1 MQQYTKL
8 FSEGKIGNVTLKNR
22 IVMSPMVLG
31 TGGLD
36 GTPGEQMMQYYE
48 ERARGGVGL
57 IITEATRV
65 DEKHGPLA
73 PRQLAMSKDRH
84 IEPFARMVKRVHR
97 HGTKIFCQLHHPGR
111 QNLSLLVATWRM
123 SEAIG
128 RHWHGYWNIFF
139 QVAQHAELVEKTG
152 ILPPVTAPSPV
163 PCRLQKQKTRAL
175 KTEEIKELV
184 IEFGAAARRVQLAG
198 ADGVEL
204 HGAHGYLI
212 QEFLSPYTNR
222 RTDEYGGSF
231 ENRMRFITE
240 IIAEIRRQCGKDF
253 PIIARISVDEFY
265 REIGDP
271 ADEGITLDEGI
282 RIAKK
287 LEECGIDAI
296 DVSSASYETM
306 NYWLEPTSF
315 QTGWRSYLAKAVK
328 ENVSIPVLAAN
339 LIRSP
344 EQAEQQ
350 LEEGIQDFIS
360 LGRPLLADPDWAN
373 KAKSGHP
380 KDIRRCICCLWCF
393 ESMLNGAVRNKPG
406 QCAVNPR
413 TCREV
418 GIPKEP
424 KKDGDGRIVA
434 IVGAGPAGL
443 TAAEMLGKRGF
454 QPIVFEKMPFT
465 GGQLQLADKPPRKE
479 KIDWCFED
487 LEHAARKAGAE
498 IRLNTKADA
507 ASLKELQPYAVIV
520 ATGGDAVHPS
530 IPGADQPH
538 VCTVTEIL
546 NGSVKLEGKAVAV
559 IGSGMTGLE
568 TADLL
573 AEQGNQVTIVEMAD
587 EIAPG
592 TYHQHTDDIL
602 PRLQSLGVEILT
614 GWKLACIGQKDITL
628 EPSCGGAQIQKP
640 AQQVVMSVGVRSNN
654 GLYEKIKNQ
663 FERVFLI
670 GDAKKIG
677 RIAQATH
684 DAYDLARKMK

>member
-282 RIAKK
+282 RIAKR

-344 EQAEQQ
+344 GQAEQQ

-380 KDIRRCICCLWCF
+380 EDIRRCICCLWCF
-393 ESMLNGAVRNKPG
+393 ESMLNGAVQNKPG

-443 TAAEMLGKRGF
+443 IAAEMLGKRGF

-498 IRLNTKADA
+498 IRLNTEADA

-559 IGSGMTGLE
+559 TGSGMTGLE

-614 GWKLACIGQKDITL
+614 GWKLACVGQKDITL

>member
-36 GTPGEQMMQYYE
+36 GMPGEQMMQYYE

-73 PRQLAMSKDRH
+73 PRQLAMSKDLH

-152 ILPPVTAPSPV
+152 ILPPVAAPSPV

-282 RIAKK
+282 RIAKR

-380 KDIRRCICCLWCF
+380 EDIRRCICCLWCF

-654 GLYEKIKNQ
+654 GLYEEIKNQ

-684 DAYDLARKMK
+684 GAYDLARKMK

>member
-271 ADEGITLDEGI
+271 AAEGNTLDEGI

-380 KDIRRCICCLWCF
+380 EDIRRCICCLWCF

-498 IRLNTKADA
+498 IRLNTEADA

-546 NGSVKLEGKAVAV
+546 TGSVKLEGKAVAV

-614 GWKLACIGQKDITL
+614 GWKLACVGQKDITL

-654 GLYEKIKNQ
+654 GLYEEIKKQ

>member
-128 RHWHGYWNIFF
+128 RHWHGYWNFFF

-282 RIAKK
+282 RIAKR
-287 LEECGIDAI
+287 LEEYGIDAI

-344 EQAEQQ
+344 GQAEQQ
-350 LEEGIQDFIS
+350 LEENIQDFIS

-380 KDIRRCICCLWCF
+380 EDIRRCICCLWCF
-393 ESMLNGAVRNKPG
+393 ESMLDGAIRNKPG

-487 LEHAARKAGAE
+487 LERAARRAGAE

-546 NGSVKLEGKAVAV
+546 DGSVKIEGKTVAV

-587 EIAPG
+587 DIAPG

-614 GWKLACIGQKDITL
+614 GWKLVCVGQKDITL

-654 GLYEKIKNQ
+654 GLYEEIKNQ

>member
-8 FSEGKIGNVTLKNR
+8 FSEGKIGNVALKNR

-231 ENRMRFITE
+231 ENRMCFITE

-265 REIGDP
+265 REIGDS

-282 RIAKK
+282 RIAKR

-380 KDIRRCICCLWCF
+380 EDIRRCICCLWCF

-498 IRLNTKADA
+498 IRLNTEADA

-546 NGSVKLEGKAVAV
+546 NGSVKLEGKAVSI

-614 GWKLACIGQKDITL
+614 GWKLACVGQKDITL

-640 AQQVVMSVGVRSNN
+640 AQQVVLSVGVRSNN
-654 GLYEKIKNQ
+654 GLYEEIKNQ

>member
-1 MQQYTKL
+1 M
-8 FSEGKIGNVTLKNR
+8 TLKNR
-22 IVMSPMVLG
+22 VVMSPMVLG

-73 PRQLAMSKDRH
+73 PRQLAMSQDRH
-84 IEPFARMVKRVHR
+84 IEPFAKMVKRIHR
-97 HGTKIFCQLHHPGR
+97 HGTKIICQLHHPGR
-111 QNLSLLVATWRM
+111 QNLSLLVGTWRM
-123 SEAIG
+123 SETIG
-128 RHWHGYWNIFF
+128 RHWHGYWNLFF
-139 QVAQHAELVEKTG
+139 KIAQHAEVVEKTG
-152 ILPPVTAPSPV
+152 LLPPVVAPSPV

-184 IEFGAAARRVQLAG
+184 KEFGAAAKRVQLAG

-231 ENRMRFITE
+231 DNRMRFITE
-240 IIAEIRRQCGKDF
+240 IIAEIRRQCGADF

-271 ADEGITLDEGI
+271 ADEGITLDEGL
-282 RIAKK
+282 RIAKR
-287 LEECGIDAI
+287 LEECGVDAI

-315 QTGWRSYLAKAVK
+315 QPGWRSYLAKAVK
-328 ENVSIPVLAAN
+328 EVVAVPVLAAN
-339 LIRSP
+339 LVRSP

-350 LEEGIQDFIS
+350 LEDGVQDFIS

-373 KAKSGHP
+373 KAQSGRSE
-380 KDIRRCICCLWCF
+380 DIRRCICCLWCF
-393 ESMLNGAVRNKPG
+393 ESMLDGAVRNKAG

-424 KKDGDGRIVA
+424 KKDGDGRVVA

-443 TAAEMLGKRGF
+443 TAAELLGKRGF
-454 QPIVFEKMPFT
+454 KPIVLEKMPFT

-487 LEHAARKAGAE
+487 LERAARRAGAE
-498 IRLNTKADA
+498 IRLNTEADA
-507 ASLKELQPYAVIV
+507 ATLKELHPYAVIV
-520 ATGGDAVHPS
+520 ATGGDAILPR

-546 NGSVKLEGKAVAV
+546 NGSVKLERREVAV

-587 EIAPG
+587 EVAPG
-592 TYHQHTDDIL
+592 AYHQHIDEML
-602 PRLQSLGVEILT
+602 PRLRKLGVKILT
-614 GWKLACIGQKDITL
+614 GWKLAGIGQKEITL
-628 EPSCGGAQIQKP
+628 EPAHGGAQINRP
-640 AQQVVMSVGVRSNN
+640 AQQVVMSVGVRSNQ
-654 GLYEKIKNQ
+654 GLYEEIKPQ
-663 FERVFLI
+663 FDQVYLI
-670 GDAKKIG
+670 GDANKIG

-684 DAYDLARKMK
+684 SAYDLARKIK

>member
-271 ADEGITLDEGI
+271 VDEGITLDEGI

-287 LEECGIDAI
+287 LEEYGIDAI

-344 EQAEQQ
+344 GQAEQQ

-380 KDIRRCICCLWCF
+380 EDVRRCICCLWCF
-393 ESMLNGAVRNKPG
+393 ESMLNDAVRNKPG

-487 LEHAARKAGAE
+487 LERAARKAGAE
-498 IRLNTKADA
+498 IRLNTEADA

-614 GWKLACIGQKDITL
+614 GWKLACVGQKDITL

>member
-1 MQQYTKL
+1 MQQYAKL
-8 FSEGKIGNVTLKNR
+8 FSEGKIGTVTLKNR
-22 IVMSPMVLG
+22 VVMSPMVLG

-48 ERARGGVGL
+48 ERAKGGVGL

-73 PRQLAMSKDRH
+73 PRQLAMSRDRH

-111 QNLSLLVATWRM
+111 QNLSLLVGTWRM

-128 RHWHGYWNIFF
+128 RHWHGYWNLFF
-139 QVAQHAELVEKTG
+139 KIAQHAQAVEKTG
-152 ILPPVTAPSPV
+152 LLPPVVAPSPV

-175 KTEEIKELV
+175 KTEEIKEL
-184 IEFGAAARRVQLAG
+184 IREFGAAAKRVQRAG

-231 ENRMRFITE
+231 DNRMRFITE
-240 IIAEIRRQCGKDF
+240 IIDEIRRQCGPDF

-282 RIAKK
+282 RIVKR
-287 LEECGIDAI
+287 LEECGVNAI
-296 DVSSASYETM
+296 DVSSATYETM

-315 QTGWRSYLAKAVK
+315 QTGWRSYLAKTVK
-328 ENVSIPVLAAN
+328 ENVKIPVLAAN

-350 LEEGIQDFIS
+350 LADGAQDFIS

-373 KAKSGHP
+373 KAQAGHSEE
-380 KDIRRCICCLWCF
+380 IRRCICCLWCF
-393 ESMLNGAVRNKPG
+393 ESMLDGAVRNKPG

-443 TAAEMLGKRGF
+443 TAAEILGKRGF
-454 QPIVFEKMPFT
+454 HPIVLEKMPFT

-487 LEHAARKAGAE
+487 LERAARRAGAD
-498 IRLNTKADA
+498 IRLNTTADA
-507 ASLKELQPYAVIV
+507 AALKALQPYAVIV
-520 ATGGDAVHPS
+520 ATGGDAVHPR

-546 NGSVKLEGKAVAV
+546 NGSVKVSGKDVAV

-573 AEQGNQVTIVEMAD
+573 AEQDNQVTIVEMAD
-587 EIAPG
+587 EVAPG
-592 TYHQHTDDIL
+592 TYHQHTEEML
-602 PRLQSLGVEILT
+602 PRLQTLGVEILT
-614 GWKLACIGQKDITL
+614 GWKLESIGQEEITL
-628 EPSCGGAQIQKP
+628 EPAHGGAQVKRP
-640 AQQVVMSVGVRSNN
+640 AQQIVLSVGVRSNN
-654 GLYEKIKNQ
+654 GLYEEIKDQ
-663 FERVFLI
+663 FDRVYLV
-670 GDAKKIG
+670 GDANKIG

-684 DAYDLARKMK
+684 SAYNLARKIK

>member
-22 IVMSPMVLG
+22 IIMSPMVLG

-152 ILPPVTAPSPV
+152 ILPPVTAPSPM

-231 ENRMRFITE
+231 DNRMRFITE

-282 RIAKK
+282 RIAKR

-344 EQAEQQ
+344 GQAEQQ

-380 KDIRRCICCLWCF
+380 EDIRRCICCLWCF
-393 ESMLNGAVRNKPG
+393 ESMLNGAVQNKPG

-443 TAAEMLGKRGF
+443 IAAEMLGKRGF

-498 IRLNTKADA
+498 IRLNTEADA
-507 ASLKELQPYAVIV
+507 ASLKELQPHAVIV

-587 EIAPG
+587 KIAPG

-614 GWKLACIGQKDITL
+614 GWKLACVGQKDITL

>member
-1 MQQYTKL
+1 M
-8 FSEGKIGNVTLKNR
+8 
-22 IVMSPMVLG
+22 
-31 TGGLD
+31 
-36 GTPGEQMMQYYE
+36 
-48 ERARGGVGL
+48 GL

-282 RIAKK
+282 RIAKR

-344 EQAEQQ
+344 GQAEQQ

-380 KDIRRCICCLWCF
+380 EDIRRCICCLWCF

-498 IRLNTKADA
+498 IRLNTEADA

-520 ATGGDAVHPS
+520 ATGGDAVYPS

-592 TYHQHTDDIL
+592 TYYQHTDDIL
-602 PRLQSLGVEILT
+602 PRLQSLGVEIFT
-614 GWKLACIGQKDITL
+614 GWKLACVGQKDITL

-640 AQQVVMSVGVRSNN
+640 AQQVVLSVGVRSNN
-654 GLYEKIKNQ
+654 GLYEEIKNQ

>member
-1 MQQYTKL
+1 MQQYSKL

-111 QNLSLLVATWRM
+111 QNLSLLVGTWRI

-128 RHWHGYWNIFF
+128 RRWHGYWDMFF
-139 QVAQHAELVEKTG
+139 QIANHAEAIEKTG
-152 ILPPVTAPSPV
+152 LLPAVVAPSPV
-163 PCRLQKQKTRAL
+163 PCRHQKQKTRAL
-175 KTEEIKELV
+175 KTGEIKELV
-184 IEFGAAARRVQLAG
+184 KEFGAAAKRVQLAG

-204 HGAHGYLI
+204 HSAHGYLM
-212 QEFLSPYTNR
+212 QQFMSPHTNH
-222 RTDEYGGSF
+222 RTDEYGGCF
-231 ENRMRFITE
+231 DNRMRFITE
-240 IIAEIRRQCGKDF
+240 IIAEIRRQCGPDF
-253 PIIARISVDEFY
+253 PIVARIAVDEFF

-271 ADEGITLDEGI
+271 ADEGITLEEGL
-282 RIAKK
+282 RIAKR
-287 LEECGIDAI
+287 LENCGVDAI

-328 ENVSIPVLAAN
+328 QTVGVPVLAAN

-350 LEEGIQDFIS
+350 LEDGVQDFIS

-380 KDIRRCICCLWCF
+380 EDIRRCICCLWCF
-393 ESMLNGAVRNKPG
+393 ESMLDGAVHNKVG

-424 KKDGDGRIVA
+424 KKDGDGRVVA

-443 TAAEMLGKRGF
+443 TAAELLGKRGF
-454 QPIVFEKMPFT
+454 RPIVFEQMPYT

-487 LEHAARKAGAE
+487 LERAARRAGAE
-498 IRLNTKADA
+498 IHLSTKADA
-507 ASLKELQPYAVIV
+507 TMLKELQPYAVIV
-520 ATGGDAVHPS
+520 ATGGDAVHPR

-546 NGSVKLEGKAVAV
+546 NGSVTLEGQAVAV

-568 TADLL
+568 TAELL
-573 AEQGNQVTIVEMAD
+573 AEQGNQVAIVEMAD

-592 TYHQHTDDIL
+592 TYHQHTEDIL
-602 PRLQSLGVEILT
+602 PRLRSLGVELLT
-614 GWKLACIGQKDITL
+614 GCKLASVGQGEITL
-628 EPSCGGAQIQKP
+628 EDAHGGAQTKRP
-640 AQQVVMSVGVRSNN
+640 AQQVVLSVGVRSNN
-654 GLYEKIKNQ
+654 ALYEEIKDQ
-663 FERVFLI
+663 YERIYLV
-670 GDAKKIG
+670 GDANRIG

-684 DAYDLARKMK
+684 GAYDLVRKLK

>member
-1 MQQYTKL
+1 M
-8 FSEGKIGNVTLKNR
+8 
-22 IVMSPMVLG
+22 
-31 TGGLD
+31 
-36 GTPGEQMMQYYE
+36 
-48 ERARGGVGL
+48 
-57 IITEATRV
+57 
-65 DEKHGPLA
+65 
-73 PRQLAMSKDRH
+73 
-84 IEPFARMVKRVHR
+84 
-97 HGTKIFCQLHHPGR
+97 
-111 QNLSLLVATWRM
+111 
-123 SEAIG
+123 
-128 RHWHGYWNIFF
+128 
-139 QVAQHAELVEKTG
+139 
-152 ILPPVTAPSPV
+152 
-163 PCRLQKQKTRAL
+163 
-175 KTEEIKELV
+175 
-184 IEFGAAARRVQLAG
+184 
-198 ADGVEL
+198 
-204 HGAHGYLI
+204 
-212 QEFLSPYTNR
+212 
-222 RTDEYGGSF
+222 
-231 ENRMRFITE
+231 
-240 IIAEIRRQCGKDF
+240 
-253 PIIARISVDEFY
+253 
-265 REIGDP
+265 
-271 ADEGITLDEGI
+271 
-282 RIAKK
+282 
-287 LEECGIDAI
+287 
-296 DVSSASYETM
+296 
-306 NYWLEPTSF
+306 
-315 QTGWRSYLAKAVK
+315 K

-380 KDIRRCICCLWCF
+380 EDIRRCICCLWCF
-393 ESMLNGAVRNKPG
+393 ESMLDGAVRNKPG

-654 GLYEKIKNQ
+654 GLYEEIKNQ

>member
-139 QVAQHAELVEKTG
+139 QVAQHAELVEKIG
-152 ILPPVTAPSPV
+152 ILPPVAAPSPV

-282 RIAKK
+282 RIAKR

-380 KDIRRCICCLWCF
+380 EDIRRCICCLWCF
-393 ESMLNGAVRNKPG
+393 ESMLDGAIRNKPG

-487 LEHAARKAGAE
+487 LERAARRAGAE
-498 IRLNTKADA
+498 IRLSTEADA

-654 GLYEKIKNQ
+654 GLYEEIKNQ

-684 DAYDLARKMK
+684 GAYDLARKMK

>member
-152 ILPPVTAPSPV
+152 ILPPVAAPSPV

-271 ADEGITLDEGI
+271 VDEGITLDEGI
-282 RIAKK
+282 RIAKR

-380 KDIRRCICCLWCF
+380 EDIRRCICCLWCF
-393 ESMLNGAVRNKPG
+393 ESMLDGAIRNKPG

-487 LEHAARKAGAE
+487 LERAARRAGAE
-498 IRLNTKADA
+498 IRLSTEADA
-507 ASLKELQPYAVIV
+507 ASLKDLQPYAVIV

-654 GLYEKIKNQ
+654 GLYEEIKNQ

-684 DAYDLARKMK
+684 GAYDLARKMK

>member
-1 MQQYTKL
+1 MQQYEKL
-8 FSEGKIGNVTLKNR
+8 FSEGQIGTVQLKNR
-22 IVMSPMVLG
+22 VVMSPMVLG

-48 ERARGGVGL
+48 ERAKGGVGL

-84 IEPFARMVKRVHR
+84 IEPFAKMVKRIHR
-97 HGTKIFCQLHHPGR
+97 HGAKVFCQLHHPGR
-111 QNLSLLVATWRM
+111 QNLSLLVGTWRL

-128 RHWHGYWNIFF
+128 RHWHGYWDIFF
-139 QVAQHAELVEKTG
+139 KVAQHADMVEKTG
-152 ILPPVTAPSPV
+152 LLPPVVAPSPV

-175 KTEEIKELV
+175 KTAEIKELV
-184 IEFGAAARRVQLAG
+184 REFGAAAKRVQLAG

-231 ENRMRFITE
+231 DNRMRFITE
-240 IIAEIRRQCGKDF
+240 IIAEIRRQCGADF

-282 RIAKK
+282 RIAKR

-296 DVSSASYETM
+296 DVSSATYETM

-315 QTGWRSYLAKAVK
+315 QTGWRSYLAKTVK
-328 ENVSIPVLAAN
+328 QNVSIPVLAAN

-350 LEEGIQDFIS
+350 LKEGIQDFIS

-373 KAKSGHP
+373 KAKAGRP
-380 KDIRRCICCLWCF
+380 EEIRRCICCLWCF
-393 ESMLNGAVRNKPG
+393 ESMLDGAVRNRPG

-443 TAAEMLGKRGF
+443 TAAE
-454 QPIVFEKMPFT
+454 
-465 GGQLQLADKPPRKE
+465 
-479 KIDWCFED
+479 
-487 LEHAARKAGAE
+487 
-498 IRLNTKADA
+498 IRLNTKANSA
-507 ASLKELQPYAVIV
+507 MLKELNPYAVII
-520 ATGGDAVHPS
+520 ATGGDAIHPR

-538 VCTVTEIL
+538 VCTVTEVL
-546 NGSVKLEGKAVAV
+546 NGSVKLEGKQIAV

-573 AEQGNQVTIVEMAD
+573 AEQGNQVTIIEMAD
-587 EIAPG
+587 QIAPG
-592 TYHQHTDDIL
+592 TYHQHTEDIL
-602 PRLQSLGVEILT
+602 PRLKALNVEFLT
-614 GWKLACIGQKDITL
+614 GWKLASVGKNTITL
-628 EPSCGGAQIQKP
+628 EPAAGGTQIEKP
-640 AQQVVMSVGVRSNN
+640 AEQVVMSVGVRSDNA
-654 GLYEKIKNQ
+654 LYEEIKDC
-663 FERVFLI
+663 FERAFLI
-670 GDAKKIG
+670 GDAKQIG

-684 DAYDLARKMK
+684 GAYNLARKLK

>member
-152 ILPPVTAPSPV
+152 ILPPVAAPSPV

-271 ADEGITLDEGI
+271 DDEGITLDEGI
-282 RIAKK
+282 RIAKR

-380 KDIRRCICCLWCF
+380 EDIRRCICCLWCF

-654 GLYEKIKNQ
+654 GLYEEIKNQ

-684 DAYDLARKMK
+684 GAYDLARKMK

>member
-222 RTDEYGGSF
+222 RTDGYGGSF

-282 RIAKK
+282 RIAKR

-344 EQAEQQ
+344 GQAEQQ

-380 KDIRRCICCLWCF
+380 EDIRRCICCLWCF

-498 IRLNTKADA
+498 IRLNTEADA

-520 ATGGDAVHPS
+520 ATGGDAVYPS

-602 PRLQSLGVEILT
+602 PRLQSLGVEIFT
-614 GWKLACIGQKDITL
+614 GWKLACVGQKDITL

-640 AQQVVMSVGVRSNN
+640 AQQVVLSVGVRSNN
-654 GLYEKIKNQ
+654 GLYEEIKNQ

>member
-282 RIAKK
+282 RIAKR

-344 EQAEQQ
+344 GQAEQQ

-380 KDIRRCICCLWCF
+380 EDIRRCICCLWCF
-393 ESMLNGAVRNKPG
+393 ESMLNGAVQNKPG

-443 TAAEMLGKRGF
+443 IAAEMLGKRGF

-498 IRLNTKADA
+498 IRLNTEADA
-507 ASLKELQPYAVIV
+507 ASLKELQPHAVIV

-587 EIAPG
+587 KIAPG

-614 GWKLACIGQKDITL
+614 GWKLACVGQKDITL